1 MKTIITN
8 ILLAIMLMMTSI
20 NAQAQKN
27 PFDKFSDYEDVTYIF
42 ISEAMLKLVGT
53 TAIPSI
59 DGIDINEIGSKLKS
73 IQIITSEKCTKN
85 SLKSEAMSIIKK
97 ESYEKL
103 IQVSEKDNKVDI
115 YLKVQEGK
123 KYYFRNITWVG
134 NTVYPS
140 PVLSAA
146 LGIKKGDVYNQK
158 LLQEKLLMDEDA
170 VSSLYLDNG
179 YLFFNVDPVEVN
191 IEGDSIDMEMRIY
204 EGRQAVIN
212 EVIINGN
219 TAVYEHVI
227 RRELRTKPGQL
238 FSRSDLQRSA
248 RELAQTVI

>member
-1 MKTIITN
+1 
-8 ILLAIMLMMTSI
+8 MMTSI

-27 PFDKFSDYEDVTYIF
+27 PFDKFSDYEDITYIF

-115 YLKVQEGK
+115 YFKDGK
-123 KYYFRNITWVG
+123 KNSIIVMVNDEKDDTVLIVFSGEFGMANIAKM
-134 NTVYPS
+134 
-140 PVLSAA
+140 L
-146 LGIKKGDVYNQK
+146 
-158 LLQEKLLMDEDA
+158 
-170 VSSLYLDNG
+170 
-179 YLFFNVDPVEVN
+179 
-191 IEGDSIDMEMRIY
+191 
-204 EGRQAVIN
+204 EGR
-212 EVIINGN
+212 
-219 TAVYEHVI
+219 
-227 RRELRTKPGQL
+227 KK
-238 FSRSDLQRSA
+238 
-248 RELAQTVI
+248 

>member
-8 ILLAIMLMMTSI
+8 ILVAIMLMITSI

-115 YLKVQEGK
+115 YFKDGK
-123 KYYFRNITWVG
+123 KNSIIVMVNDEKDDTVLIVFSGEFGMANIAKM
-134 NTVYPS
+134 
-140 PVLSAA
+140 L
-146 LGIKKGDVYNQK
+146 
-158 LLQEKLLMDEDA
+158 
-170 VSSLYLDNG
+170 
-179 YLFFNVDPVEVN
+179 
-191 IEGDSIDMEMRIY
+191 
-204 EGRQAVIN
+204 EGR
-212 EVIINGN
+212 
-219 TAVYEHVI
+219 
-227 RRELRTKPGQL
+227 KK
-238 FSRSDLQRSA
+238 
-248 RELAQTVI
+248 

>member
-8 ILLAIMLMMTSI
+8 FILAIMLMMTSI

-115 YLKVQEGK
+115 YFKDGK
-123 KYYFRNITWVG
+123 KNSIIVMVNDEKDDTVLIVFSGEFGMANIAKM
-134 NTVYPS
+134 
-140 PVLSAA
+140 L
-146 LGIKKGDVYNQK
+146 
-158 LLQEKLLMDEDA
+158 
-170 VSSLYLDNG
+170 
-179 YLFFNVDPVEVN
+179 
-191 IEGDSIDMEMRIY
+191 
-204 EGRQAVIN
+204 EGR
-212 EVIINGN
+212 
-219 TAVYEHVI
+219 
-227 RRELRTKPGQL
+227 KK
-238 FSRSDLQRSA
+238 
-248 RELAQTVI
+248 

>member
-1 MKTIITN
+1 
-8 ILLAIMLMMTSI
+8 MMTSI

-73 IQIITSEKCTKN
+73 IQIITSEKSTKN

-115 YLKVQEGK
+115 YFKDGK
-123 KYYFRNITWVG
+123 KNSIIVMVNDEKDDTVLIVFSGEFGMANIAKM
-134 NTVYPS
+134 
-140 PVLSAA
+140 L
-146 LGIKKGDVYNQK
+146 
-158 LLQEKLLMDEDA
+158 
-170 VSSLYLDNG
+170 
-179 YLFFNVDPVEVN
+179 
-191 IEGDSIDMEMRIY
+191 
-204 EGRQAVIN
+204 EGR
-212 EVIINGN
+212 
-219 TAVYEHVI
+219 
-227 RRELRTKPGQL
+227 KK
-238 FSRSDLQRSA
+238 
-248 RELAQTVI
+248 

>member
-42 ISEAMLKLVGT
+42 ISEAILKLVGT

-115 YLKVQEGK
+115 YFKDGK
-123 KYYFRNITWVG
+123 KNSIIVMVNDEKDDTVLIVFSGEFGMANIAKM
-134 NTVYPS
+134 
-140 PVLSAA
+140 L
-146 LGIKKGDVYNQK
+146 
-158 LLQEKLLMDEDA
+158 
-170 VSSLYLDNG
+170 
-179 YLFFNVDPVEVN
+179 
-191 IEGDSIDMEMRIY
+191 
-204 EGRQAVIN
+204 EGR
-212 EVIINGN
+212 
-219 TAVYEHVI
+219 
-227 RRELRTKPGQL
+227 KK
-238 FSRSDLQRSA
+238 
-248 RELAQTVI
+248 

>member
-1 MKTIITN
+1 
-8 ILLAIMLMMTSI
+8 MMTSI

-73 IQIITSEKCTKN
+73 IQIITSEKSTKN

-115 YLKVQEGK
+115 YFKDGK
-123 KYYFRNITWVG
+123 KNSIIVMVNDEKDDTVLIVFSGEFGIANIAKM
-134 NTVYPS
+134 
-140 PVLSAA
+140 L
-146 LGIKKGDVYNQK
+146 
-158 LLQEKLLMDEDA
+158 
-170 VSSLYLDNG
+170 
-179 YLFFNVDPVEVN
+179 
-191 IEGDSIDMEMRIY
+191 
-204 EGRQAVIN
+204 EGR
-212 EVIINGN
+212 
-219 TAVYEHVI
+219 
-227 RRELRTKPGQL
+227 KK
-238 FSRSDLQRSA
+238 
-248 RELAQTVI
+248 

>member
-8 ILLAIMLMMTSI
+8 ILLAITLMMTSI

-73 IQIITSEKCTKN
+73 IQIITSEKHTKN

-115 YLKVQEGK
+115 YFKDGK
-123 KYYFRNITWVG
+123 KNSIIVMVNDEKDDTVLIVFSGEFGMANIAKM
-134 NTVYPS
+134 
-140 PVLSAA
+140 L
-146 LGIKKGDVYNQK
+146 
-158 LLQEKLLMDEDA
+158 
-170 VSSLYLDNG
+170 
-179 YLFFNVDPVEVN
+179 
-191 IEGDSIDMEMRIY
+191 
-204 EGRQAVIN
+204 EGR
-212 EVIINGN
+212 
-219 TAVYEHVI
+219 
-227 RRELRTKPGQL
+227 KK
-238 FSRSDLQRSA
+238 
-248 RELAQTVI
+248 

>member
-1 MKTIITN
+1 MKTIIAN
-8 ILLAIMLMMTSI
+8 ILVAIMLMMTSI

-115 YLKVQEGK
+115 YFKDGK
-123 KYYFRNITWVG
+123 KNSIIVMVNDEKDDTVIIVFSGEFGMANIAKM
-134 NTVYPS
+134 
-140 PVLSAA
+140 L
-146 LGIKKGDVYNQK
+146 
-158 LLQEKLLMDEDA
+158 
-170 VSSLYLDNG
+170 
-179 YLFFNVDPVEVN
+179 
-191 IEGDSIDMEMRIY
+191 
-204 EGRQAVIN
+204 EGR
-212 EVIINGN
+212 
-219 TAVYEHVI
+219 
-227 RRELRTKPGQL
+227 KK
-238 FSRSDLQRSA
+238 
-248 RELAQTVI
+248 

>member
-1 MKTIITN
+1 
-8 ILLAIMLMMTSI
+8 MMTSI

-115 YLKVQEGK
+115 YFKDGK
-123 KYYFRNITWVG
+123 KNSIIVMVNDEKDDTVLIVFSGEFGMANIAKM
-134 NTVYPS
+134 
-140 PVLSAA
+140 L
-146 LGIKKGDVYNQK
+146 
-158 LLQEKLLMDEDA
+158 
-170 VSSLYLDNG
+170 
-179 YLFFNVDPVEVN
+179 
-191 IEGDSIDMEMRIY
+191 
-204 EGRQAVIN
+204 EGR
-212 EVIINGN
+212 
-219 TAVYEHVI
+219 
-227 RRELRTKPGQL
+227 KK
-238 FSRSDLQRSA
+238 
-248 RELAQTVI
+248 

>member
-1 MKTIITN
+1 
-8 ILLAIMLMMTSI
+8 MMTSI

-115 YLKVQEGK
+115 YFKDGK
-123 KYYFRNITWVG
+123 KNSIIVMVNDEKDDTVLIVFSGEFGMANIAKI
-134 NTVYPS
+134 
-140 PVLSAA
+140 L
-146 LGIKKGDVYNQK
+146 
-158 LLQEKLLMDEDA
+158 
-170 VSSLYLDNG
+170 
-179 YLFFNVDPVEVN
+179 
-191 IEGDSIDMEMRIY
+191 
-204 EGRQAVIN
+204 EGR
-212 EVIINGN
+212 
-219 TAVYEHVI
+219 
-227 RRELRTKPGQL
+227 KK
-238 FSRSDLQRSA
+238 
-248 RELAQTVI
+248 

>member
-59 DGIDINEIGSKLKS
+59 DDIDINEIGSKLKS

-115 YLKVQEGK
+115 YFKDGK
-123 KYYFRNITWVG
+123 KNSIIVMVNDEKDDTVLIVFSGEFGMANIAKM
-134 NTVYPS
+134 
-140 PVLSAA
+140 L
-146 LGIKKGDVYNQK
+146 
-158 LLQEKLLMDEDA
+158 
-170 VSSLYLDNG
+170 
-179 YLFFNVDPVEVN
+179 
-191 IEGDSIDMEMRIY
+191 
-204 EGRQAVIN
+204 EGR
-212 EVIINGN
+212 
-219 TAVYEHVI
+219 
-227 RRELRTKPGQL
+227 KK
-238 FSRSDLQRSA
+238 
-248 RELAQTVI
+248 

>member
-115 YLKVQEGK
+115 YFKDGK
-123 KYYFRNITWVG
+123 KNSIIVMINDEKDDTVLIVFSGEFGTANIAKM
-134 NTVYPS
+134 
-140 PVLSAA
+140 L
-146 LGIKKGDVYNQK
+146 
-158 LLQEKLLMDEDA
+158 
-170 VSSLYLDNG
+170 
-179 YLFFNVDPVEVN
+179 
-191 IEGDSIDMEMRIY
+191 
-204 EGRQAVIN
+204 EGR
-212 EVIINGN
+212 
-219 TAVYEHVI
+219 
-227 RRELRTKPGQL
+227 KK
-238 FSRSDLQRSA
+238 
-248 RELAQTVI
+248 

>member
-1 MKTIITN
+1 MKTIIVN
-8 ILLAIMLMMTSI
+8 ILVAIMLMMTSI

-53 TAIPSI
+53 TTIPSI

-115 YLKVQEGK
+115 YFKDGK
-123 KYYFRNITWVG
+123 KNSIIVMVNDEKDDTVLIVFSGEFGIANIAKM
-134 NTVYPS
+134 
-140 PVLSAA
+140 L
-146 LGIKKGDVYNQK
+146 
-158 LLQEKLLMDEDA
+158 
-170 VSSLYLDNG
+170 
-179 YLFFNVDPVEVN
+179 
-191 IEGDSIDMEMRIY
+191 
-204 EGRQAVIN
+204 EGR
-212 EVIINGN
+212 
-219 TAVYEHVI
+219 
-227 RRELRTKPGQL
+227 KK
-238 FSRSDLQRSA
+238 
-248 RELAQTVI
+248 

>member
-73 IQIITSEKCTKN
+73 IQIITSEKHTKN

-115 YLKVQEGK
+115 YFKDGK
-123 KYYFRNITWVG
+123 KNSIIVMINDEKDDTVLIVFSGEFGTANIAKM
-134 NTVYPS
+134 
-140 PVLSAA
+140 L
-146 LGIKKGDVYNQK
+146 
-158 LLQEKLLMDEDA
+158 
-170 VSSLYLDNG
+170 
-179 YLFFNVDPVEVN
+179 
-191 IEGDSIDMEMRIY
+191 
-204 EGRQAVIN
+204 EGR
-212 EVIINGN
+212 
-219 TAVYEHVI
+219 
-227 RRELRTKPGQL
+227 KK
-238 FSRSDLQRSA
+238 
-248 RELAQTVI
+248 

>member
-8 ILLAIMLMMTSI
+8 ILVAIMLMMTSI

-115 YLKVQEGK
+115 YFKDGK
-123 KYYFRNITWVG
+123 KNSIIVMVNDEKDDTVLIVFSGEFGMANIAKM
-134 NTVYPS
+134 
-140 PVLSAA
+140 L
-146 LGIKKGDVYNQK
+146 
-158 LLQEKLLMDEDA
+158 
-170 VSSLYLDNG
+170 
-179 YLFFNVDPVEVN
+179 
-191 IEGDSIDMEMRIY
+191 
-204 EGRQAVIN
+204 EGR
-212 EVIINGN
+212 
-219 TAVYEHVI
+219 
-227 RRELRTKPGQL
+227 KK
-238 FSRSDLQRSA
+238 
-248 RELAQTVI
+248 

>member
-27 PFDKFSDYEDVTYIF
+27 PFDKFSDYEDITYIF

-115 YLKVQEGK
+115 YFKDGK
-123 KYYFRNITWVG
+123 KNSIIVMVNDEKDDTVLIVFSGEFGMANIAKM
-134 NTVYPS
+134 
-140 PVLSAA
+140 L
-146 LGIKKGDVYNQK
+146 
-158 LLQEKLLMDEDA
+158 
-170 VSSLYLDNG
+170 
-179 YLFFNVDPVEVN
+179 
-191 IEGDSIDMEMRIY
+191 
-204 EGRQAVIN
+204 EGR
-212 EVIINGN
+212 
-219 TAVYEHVI
+219 
-227 RRELRTKPGQL
+227 KK
-238 FSRSDLQRSA
+238 
-248 RELAQTVI
+248 

>member
-73 IQIITSEKCTKN
+73 IQIITSEKHNKN

-115 YLKVQEGK
+115 YFKDGK
-123 KYYFRNITWVG
+123 KNSIIVMVNDEKDDTVIIVFSGEFGMANIAKM
-134 NTVYPS
+134 
-140 PVLSAA
+140 L
-146 LGIKKGDVYNQK
+146 
-158 LLQEKLLMDEDA
+158 
-170 VSSLYLDNG
+170 
-179 YLFFNVDPVEVN
+179 
-191 IEGDSIDMEMRIY
+191 
-204 EGRQAVIN
+204 EGR
-212 EVIINGN
+212 
-219 TAVYEHVI
+219 
-227 RRELRTKPGQL
+227 KK
-238 FSRSDLQRSA
+238 
-248 RELAQTVI
+248 

>member
-103 IQVSEKDNKVDI
+103 IQISEKDNKVDI
-115 YLKVQEGK
+115 YFKDGK
-123 KYYFRNITWVG
+123 KNSIIVMVNDEKDDTVLIVFSGEFGMANIAKM
-134 NTVYPS
+134 
-140 PVLSAA
+140 L
-146 LGIKKGDVYNQK
+146 
-158 LLQEKLLMDEDA
+158 
-170 VSSLYLDNG
+170 
-179 YLFFNVDPVEVN
+179 
-191 IEGDSIDMEMRIY
+191 
-204 EGRQAVIN
+204 EGR
-212 EVIINGN
+212 
-219 TAVYEHVI
+219 
-227 RRELRTKPGQL
+227 KK
-238 FSRSDLQRSA
+238 
-248 RELAQTVI
+248 

>member
-1 MKTIITN
+1 MKKIITN

-73 IQIITSEKCTKN
+73 IQIITSEKHTKN

-115 YLKVQEGK
+115 YFKDGK
-123 KYYFRNITWVG
+123 KNSIIVMVNDEKDDTVLIVFSGEFGMANIAKM
-134 NTVYPS
+134 
-140 PVLSAA
+140 L
-146 LGIKKGDVYNQK
+146 
-158 LLQEKLLMDEDA
+158 
-170 VSSLYLDNG
+170 
-179 YLFFNVDPVEVN
+179 
-191 IEGDSIDMEMRIY
+191 
-204 EGRQAVIN
+204 EGR
-212 EVIINGN
+212 
-219 TAVYEHVI
+219 
-227 RRELRTKPGQL
+227 KK
-238 FSRSDLQRSA
+238 
-248 RELAQTVI
+248 

>member
-73 IQIITSEKCTKN
+73 IQIITSEKSTKN

-115 YLKVQEGK
+115 YFKDGK
-123 KYYFRNITWVG
+123 KNSIIVMVNDEKDDTVLIVFSGEFGMANIAKM
-134 NTVYPS
+134 
-140 PVLSAA
+140 L
-146 LGIKKGDVYNQK
+146 
-158 LLQEKLLMDEDA
+158 
-170 VSSLYLDNG
+170 
-179 YLFFNVDPVEVN
+179 
-191 IEGDSIDMEMRIY
+191 
-204 EGRQAVIN
+204 EGR
-212 EVIINGN
+212 
-219 TAVYEHVI
+219 
-227 RRELRTKPGQL
+227 KK
-238 FSRSDLQRSA
+238 
-248 RELAQTVI
+248 

>member
-115 YLKVQEGK
+115 YFKDGK
-123 KYYFRNITWVG
+123 KNSIIVMVNDEKDDTVLIIFSGEFGMANIAKM
-134 NTVYPS
+134 
-140 PVLSAA
+140 L
-146 LGIKKGDVYNQK
+146 
-158 LLQEKLLMDEDA
+158 
-170 VSSLYLDNG
+170 
-179 YLFFNVDPVEVN
+179 
-191 IEGDSIDMEMRIY
+191 
-204 EGRQAVIN
+204 EGR
-212 EVIINGN
+212 
-219 TAVYEHVI
+219 
-227 RRELRTKPGQL
+227 KK
-238 FSRSDLQRSA
+238 
-248 RELAQTVI
+248 

>member
-8 ILLAIMLMMTSI
+8 ILVAIMLMMTSI

-103 IQVSEKDNKVDI
+103 IQISEKDNKVDI
-115 YLKVQEGK
+115 YFKDGK
-123 KYYFRNITWVG
+123 KNSIIVMVNDEKDDTVLIVFSGEFGMANIAKM
-134 NTVYPS
+134 
-140 PVLSAA
+140 L
-146 LGIKKGDVYNQK
+146 
-158 LLQEKLLMDEDA
+158 
-170 VSSLYLDNG
+170 
-179 YLFFNVDPVEVN
+179 
-191 IEGDSIDMEMRIY
+191 
-204 EGRQAVIN
+204 EGR
-212 EVIINGN
+212 
-219 TAVYEHVI
+219 
-227 RRELRTKPGQL
+227 KK
-238 FSRSDLQRSA
+238 
-248 RELAQTVI
+248 

>member
-1 MKTIITN
+1 MI
-8 ILLAIMLMMTSI
+8 TSI

-115 YLKVQEGK
+115 YFKDGK
-123 KYYFRNITWVG
+123 KNSIIVMVNDEKDDTVLIVFSGEFGMANIAKM
-134 NTVYPS
+134 
-140 PVLSAA
+140 L
-146 LGIKKGDVYNQK
+146 
-158 LLQEKLLMDEDA
+158 
-170 VSSLYLDNG
+170 
-179 YLFFNVDPVEVN
+179 
-191 IEGDSIDMEMRIY
+191 
-204 EGRQAVIN
+204 EGR
-212 EVIINGN
+212 
-219 TAVYEHVI
+219 
-227 RRELRTKPGQL
+227 KK
-238 FSRSDLQRSA
+238 
-248 RELAQTVI
+248 

>member
-8 ILLAIMLMMTSI
+8 FILAIMLMMTSI

-59 DGIDINEIGSKLKS
+59 DGIDIHEIGSKLKS

-115 YLKVQEGK
+115 YFKDGK
-123 KYYFRNITWVG
+123 KNSIIVMVNDEKDDTALIIFSGEFCMANIAKM
-134 NTVYPS
+134 
-140 PVLSAA
+140 L
-146 LGIKKGDVYNQK
+146 
-158 LLQEKLLMDEDA
+158 
-170 VSSLYLDNG
+170 
-179 YLFFNVDPVEVN
+179 
-191 IEGDSIDMEMRIY
+191 
-204 EGRQAVIN
+204 EGR
-212 EVIINGN
+212 
-219 TAVYEHVI
+219 
-227 RRELRTKPGQL
+227 KK
-238 FSRSDLQRSA
+238 
-248 RELAQTVI
+248 